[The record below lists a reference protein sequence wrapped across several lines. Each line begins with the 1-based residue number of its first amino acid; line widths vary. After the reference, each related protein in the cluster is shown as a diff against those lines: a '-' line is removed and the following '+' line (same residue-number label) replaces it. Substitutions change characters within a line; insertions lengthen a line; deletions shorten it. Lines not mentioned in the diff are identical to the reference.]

1 MRIKPLLFLLGAA
14 GIVAGIVKRRA
25 AAQAVQSAAS
35 AAPEPVRQAA
45 QTAASAVQ
53 SAVETV
59 TPGDSGDDQ
68 PHERYEPP
76 IEGLAQ
82 EPRTPGG
89 PPSSA
94 ADVVEAP
101 PIESEPGSQL
111 NEPEHGPPDGAV
123 MPDTSDDD
131 PLVRQQEKAAAGDAG
146 SIGGNI
152 DEMAANDES
161 VERDPAARPVAEGSG
176 DEQFETFETREDTE
190 RSNREL
196 EP

>member
-1 MRIKPLLFLLGAA
+1 MRIKPLLFLAGAA
-14 GIVAGIVKRRA
+14 GIAAAIVKRRE
-25 AAQAVQSAAS
+25 AAQAVS
-35 AAPEPVRQAA
+35 
-45 QTAASAVQ
+45 SAVN
-53 SAVETV
+53 AV
-59 TPGDSGDDQ
+59 TPGGDEQ

-94 ADVVEAP
+94 AEVVEAP
-101 PIESEPGSQL
+101 PIESEPGNQL
-111 NEPEHGPPDGAV
+111 NEPEHGPPEGAV

-152 DEMAANDES
+152 DELAASDES
-161 VERDPAARPVAEGSG
+161 VERDPAARPVVEGSG
-176 DEQFETFETREDTE
+176 DESFETFETREDTE
-190 RSNREL
+190 RSNREI